1 MVTNTETIPISIRA
15 SARELDVIDRA
26 ARLRGKTR
34 TSYMMDASFKE
45 AQEDLYDQPVLPV
58 DEKTY
63 QAFLAALD
71 APVAENPRLRELLAT
86 PAPWQ
91 K

>member
-1 MVTNTETIPISIRA
+1 MATNTQTIPISIRA
-15 SARELDVIDRA
+15 SARELDLIDRA
-26 ARLRGKTR
+26 ARARGKTR

-45 AQEDLYDQPVLPV
+45 AREDLYDQPVLSV
-58 DEKTY
+58 DEQTY

-91 K
+91 E